1 MAGRLAENITFFAR
15 ALREAGLPIGPGAVL
30 DAVEAVEAARIG
42 TKQDFYWTLHAVF
55 VKKHEHSVVFEQAF
69 GLFWKRRA
77 LIEKII
83 ATLSP
88 HSPGAPPDDKK
99 PDAGALR
106 AAQALLKQAQQEEV
120 KEEQIEFNARLT
132 MSERE
137 ILQRKDFAQMTA
149 DEVRSARRL
158 IDQMQMPDDWVETR
172 RFKPDPRGRRIDA
185 RRSLRAALRSG
196 GQAMVLEKR
205 ERGLVRPPVVAICDI
220 SGSMAEYTRTFLHF
234 LHALT
239 DKRRHVETFL
249 FGTRLTNVTR
259 ALRRRDPDE
268 ALARC
273 SEEVK
278 DWAGGTRISTSLHR
292 FNVDW
297 SRRVLTQGAI
307 VLLFTDGLE
316 RDGVEALGHEMDR
329 LHRSCRKLVWL
340 NPLLRWDGFEARAEG
355 IRAMLPHVDE
365 FRPIHN
371 LHAMK
376 VLVEALSAKPSAA
389 TDPKQWLRRVG

>member
-1 MAGRLAENITFFAR
+1 MSGRLAENVAFFAR

-30 DAVEAVEAARIG
+30 DAIEAVEAARIG
-42 TKQDFYWTLHAVF
+42 TKQDFFWTLHAVF
-55 VKKHEHSVVFEQAF
+55 VKKHEHSPVFAQAF
-69 GLFWKRRA
+69 ALFWKRRA

-88 HSPGAPPDDKK
+88 HSPGAPPDNKK

-106 AAQALLKQAQQEEV
+106 AAQALLKQNKSEEI

-132 MSERE
+132 VSERE
-137 ILQRKDFAQMTA
+137 VLQRKDFAQMTA
-149 DEVRSARRL
+149 DEVHKARRL
-158 IDQMQMPDDWVETR
+158 IERMKMPDDWILTR
-172 RFKPDPRGRRIDA
+172 RFHADPRGRRIDA
-185 RRSLRAALRSG
+185 RRTLRHALRSG
-196 GQAMVLEKR
+196 GQIIHLEKR
-205 ERGLVRPPVVAICDI
+205 ERSLVHPPLVAICDI

-239 DKRRHVETFL
+239 DRRRHVETFL

-273 SEEVK
+273 SDEVK

-292 FNVDW
+292 FNRDW
-297 SRRVLTQGAI
+297 SRRVLTQGAV

-316 RDGVEALGHEMDR
+316 RDGVAELGFEMER

-340 NPLLRWDGFEARAEG
+340 NPLLRWDGFEAKAEG

-371 LHAMK
+371 LNAMR
-376 VLVEALSAKPSAA
+376 VLVEALAAKPSRAN
-389 TDPKQWLRRVG
+389 DPREGLRRAS

>member
-1 MAGRLAENITFFAR
+1 MSGRLAENITFFAR

-30 DAVEAVEAARIG
+30 DAVEAVDAARIG
-42 TKQDFYWTLHAVF
+42 TKQDFFWTLHAVF
-55 VKKHEHSVVFEQAF
+55 VKKHEHSAVFAQAF
-69 GLFWKRRA
+69 ALFWKRRA

-88 HSPGAPPDDKK
+88 HSPGAPPDNKK

-106 AAQALLKQAQQEEV
+106 AAQALLKQNKSEEI
-120 KEEQIEFNARLT
+120 KEEQIEFNARFT
-132 MSERE
+132 VSERE

-149 DEVRSARRL
+149 DEVHEARRL
-158 IDQMQMPDDWVETR
+158 IEHMQMPDDWIRTR
-172 RFKPDPRGRRIDA
+172 RFHADPRGKRIDA
-185 RRSLRAALRSG
+185 RRTLRNALRSG
-196 GQAMVLEKR
+196 GQMIQLDKR
-205 ERGLVRPPVVAICDI
+205 ERSLVHPPLVAICDI

-239 DKRRHVETFL
+239 DRRRHVETFL

-273 SEEVK
+273 SDEVK

-292 FNVDW
+292 FNRDW
-297 SRRVLTQGAI
+297 SRRVLTQGAV

-316 RDGVEALGHEMDR
+316 RDGVAELGFEMQR

-371 LHAMK
+371 LNAMK
-376 VLVEALSAKPSAA
+376 VLVEALSAKPSRGN
-389 TDPKQWLRRVG
+389 DPREWLRRAS

>member
-1 MAGRLAENITFFAR
+1 MSGRLGENITFFAR

-30 DAVEAVEAARIG
+30 DAVEAVEAAQIG
-42 TKQDFYWTLHAVF
+42 TKQDFFWTLHAVF
-55 VKKHEHSVVFEQAF
+55 VKKHEHSAVFAQAF

-106 AAQALLKQAQQEEV
+106 AAQALLKQSKNEEI

-132 MSERE
+132 VSERE

-149 DEVRSARRL
+149 DEVRDARRL
-158 IDQMQMPDDWVETR
+158 IETMQMPDDWVKTR
-172 RFKPDPRGRRIDA
+172 RFRPDARGLRIDA
-185 RRSLRAALRSG
+185 RRTLRAALRSG
-196 GQAMVLEKR
+196 GNAMHLERR
-205 ERGLVRPPVVAICDI
+205 ERAEVHPPVVAICDI

-316 RDGVEALGHEMDR
+316 RDGTTELGREMDR

-340 NPLLRWDGFEARAEG
+340 NPLLRWGGFEAKAEG

-371 LHAMK
+371 LNAMK
-376 VLVEALSAKPSAA
+376 TLVEALSAKPSLA
-389 TDPKQWLRRVG
+389 TDPRAWLRRAS

>member
-55 VKKHEHSVVFEQAF
+55 VKKHEHSIVFEQAF

-106 AAQALLKQAQQEEV
+106 AAQALLKQSQQEEI

-316 RDGVEALGHEMDR
+316 RDGVEALGREMDL

>member
-1 MAGRLAENITFFAR
+1 MAGRLGDNIAHFAR

-30 DAVEAVEAARIG
+30 DAVEAVHAARIG
-42 TKQDFYWTLHAVF
+42 TKQDFFWTLHAVF
-55 VKKHEHSVVFEQAF
+55 VKKHEHTAVFTQAF

-88 HSPGAPPDDKK
+88 HAPAAPPEDKK
-99 PDAGALR
+99 PEAGALR
-106 AAQALLKQAQQEEV
+106 AAQALLKQSRSEEI
-120 KEEQIEFNARLT
+120 KDEQIEFNAQLT

-149 DEVRSARRL
+149 DEVRTARRL
-158 IDQMQMPDDWVETR
+158 IDALAMPDDWVDTR
-172 RFKPDPRGRRIDA
+172 RFRADPRGSRIDA
-185 RRSLRAALRSG
+185 RRTLRSALRAGGHALR
-196 GQAMVLEKR
+196 LERR
-205 ERGLVRPPVVAICDI
+205 ERGLVHPPVVAICDI
-220 SGSMAEYTRTFLHF
+220 SGSMAEYTRVFLHF

-316 RDGVEALGHEMDR
+316 RDGTTELGREMDR

-340 NPLLRWDGFEARAEG
+340 NPLLRWDGFAAKAEG

-371 LHAMK
+371 LNAMK
-376 VLVEALSAKPSAA
+376 TLVDALSAKPSQA
-389 TDPKQWLRRVG
+389 TDPRLWLRQAS

>member
-1 MAGRLAENITFFAR
+1 MSGRLAENVAFFAR

-30 DAVEAVEAARIG
+30 DAIEAVEAARVG
-42 TKQDFYWTLHAVF
+42 TKQDFFWTLHAVF
-55 VKKHEHSVVFEQAF
+55 VKKHEHSPVFAQAF
-69 GLFWKRRA
+69 ALFWKRRA

-88 HSPGAPPDDKK
+88 HSPGAPPDNKK

-106 AAQALLKQAQQEEV
+106 AAQALLKQNKSEEI

-132 MSERE
+132 VSERE
-137 ILQRKDFAQMTA
+137 VLQRKDFAQMTA
-149 DEVRSARRL
+149 DEVHEARRL
-158 IDQMQMPDDWVETR
+158 IERMQMPDDWILTR
-172 RFKPDPRGRRIDA
+172 RFHADPRGRRIDA
-185 RRSLRAALRSG
+185 RRTLRHALRSG
-196 GQAMVLEKR
+196 GQMIHLEKR
-205 ERGLVRPPVVAICDI
+205 ERSLVHPPLVAICDV

-239 DKRRHVETFL
+239 DRRRHVETFL

-273 SEEVK
+273 SDEVK

-292 FNVDW
+292 FNRDW
-297 SRRVLTQGAI
+297 SRRVLTQGAV

-316 RDGVEALGHEMDR
+316 RDGVAELGFEMER

-340 NPLLRWDGFEARAEG
+340 NPLLRWDGFEAKAEG

-371 LHAMK
+371 LNAMK
-376 VLVEALSAKPSAA
+376 VLVEALAAKPSRAN
-389 TDPKQWLRRVG
+389 DPREWLRRAS